1 MTKIEFLLQL
11 EKQLAGLPEADLL
24 RTMDYYNEI
33 IDDRAEDMGSETE
46 AVAAM
51 GTPEDIAAQVLS
63 EFSLPKLVKEKIK
76 PRRRMA
82 AWEIVLLCVGVPI
95 WLSLLI
101 AAFAVII
108 SLYVVVF
115 SVVVTLFATSVA
127 AGAVALGGIVTAI
140 LAPLR
145 NDYDY
150 IIVDTGPKL
159 DNLSINALVAADQL
173 IIPVNPQ
180 FLSTAGLDKL
190 HGTIRKIKRRLNP
203 NVKIAG
209 ILLTM
214 CETRTNLCKIICQQ
228 IREEY
233 ETAIPVFENAI
244 PMTVK
249 VGEAV
254 YYSKPVLDYAP
265 NCSASIAYKNFAK
278 ELDKKMNHIVPIQL
292 HKLTF
297 PANDFGKAVKAL

>member
-24 RTMDYYNEI
+24 RSMDYYNEI

-82 AWEIVLLCVGVPI
+82 AWEIVLLCVGAPI

-140 LAPLR
+140 VFFVSGQWIQGLFFLGMMFVSIPLAIYLW
-145 NDYDY
+145 YLAVLLSKGIAHLTKA
-150 IIVDTGPKL
+150 IILGTKRKL
-159 DNLSINALVAADQL
+159 AN
-173 IIPVNPQ
+173 
-180 FLSTAGLDKL
+180 K
-190 HGTIRKIKRRLNP
+190 
-203 NVKIAG
+203 
-209 ILLTM
+209 
-214 CETRTNLCKIICQQ
+214 
-228 IREEY
+228 
-233 ETAIPVFENAI
+233 
-244 PMTVK
+244 
-249 VGEAV
+249 EA
-254 YYSKPVLDYAP
+254 
-265 NCSASIAYKNFAK
+265 
-278 ELDKKMNHIVPIQL
+278 
-292 HKLTF
+292 
-297 PANDFGKAVKAL
+297 